1 MLMNGDEH
9 KEQNPNSDDVFNGL
23 STDPLD
29 AGYGHVPQISKPK
42 MPKPKKPEHLWRNVL
57 IVVGVLV
64 VVGGLVGGG
73 IALAKHK
80 KSNKTSGSSSS
91 SSKSSSS
98 SSNSSGSEATN
109 VAAGT
114 NTYTSNETDLGLT
127 LNYPDGWTPSPAAT
141 TASGTNNIT
150 ITSPEETF
158 TDANGASVQ
167 GKAVVTIRSSSAG
180 ISELTNATATAAQAS
195 TQIGYTN
202 PTSGQHKYP
211 YITFLHFATGE
222 KASGAFEEVMI
233 TGVTS
238 FSSGASVSTGDLAGL
253 DPIITV
259 NFYSCSGS
267 TCTTPLSINNTEWT
281 NNATAVE
288 ALNVLESLQ
297 LQ

>member
-1 MLMNGDEH
+1 MNGDEH
-9 KEQNPNSDDVFNGL
+9 KTPNVNSDDVFNGL

-42 MPKPKKPEHLWRNVL
+42 MPKKPQHLWRNVL
-57 IVVGVLV
+57 ATAGVLV

-80 KSNKTSGSSSS
+80 KSNKTSGQHSTNGSSV
-91 SSKSSSS
+91 S
-98 SSNSSGSEATN
+98 SSNTSGGSEATN

-114 NTYTSNETDLGLT
+114 NTYTSNETNLGLT

-150 ITSPEETF
+150 IASPEKTF
-158 TDANGASVQ
+158 TDANGASIQ

-180 ISELTNATATAAQAS
+180 INELTSASATAAQAS

-211 YITFLHFATGE
+211 FITFLHFATGE
-222 KASGAFEEVMI
+222 KASGAFEEIMI

-259 NFYSCSGS
+259 NFYGCTGS
-267 TCTTPLSINNTEWT
+267 TCTAPLSINNAEWT

-288 ALNVLESLQ
+288 ALNILESLQ